1 MPSLIG
7 AVTTLGLLGL
17 GTAAPVF
24 NADQTQKFPRPYTET
39 FTALGLSGTPAKRAV
54 DFSGKTE
61 LTSVSHDVSDTAYIS
76 VTEEPIE
83 EQDIAAYDTARLSV
97 TDTAALFNFLAVTD
111 TARISIS
118 ETVALVS
125 GTVVTKTAS
134 DTASLSVTDT
144 SALSVSVSASDTASI
159 SVGDVASLVTALE
172 QKSATDTASLTTEE
186 DTLLGIFTGLLEIT
200 GSDIAS
206 LTLSESASV
215 LEVKRIRRIALA
227 ISAPRITLEIN

>member
-1 MPSLIG
+1 VFLDELS
-7 AVTTLGLLGL
+7 AGLTPAGL
-17 GTAAPVF
+17 GPLLNRFAVPHVG
-24 NADQTQKFPRPYTET
+24 NDKSGQDYSE
-39 FTALGLSGTPAKRAV
+39 LGVLIPDGIA
-54 DFSGKTE
+54 DFSGRTE
-61 LTSVSHDVSDTAYIS
+61 SDSSIVAASDTAYIS

-134 DTASLSVTDT
+134 DTASISVTDT
-144 SALSVSVSASDTASI
+144 SALSVSVSATDTASI
-159 SVGDVASLVTALE
+159 SVGDVSDLVTALE

-215 LEVKRIRRIALA
+215 LEVRRIRRIALA